1 VTVSEPSPL
10 ALNCDINVASDPDIQ
25 RLAETLDGLPLALVA
40 AGAYLGNSLF
50 SCSKYLRVYNES
62 WLRLLQETPTSD
74 AYDRTLYSTWNLT
87 WERICTV
94 NELAANLLRFCA
106 YFDNKGLWFEL
117 FQMGNELDKPEWLQR
132 LTEDEFEFDVAVRI
146 LREYALVEEQ
156 AGERHGES
164 GSIRFSIHNCVHSW
178 TIHVLNENWNYE
190 MSSVALGCIASKIPQ
205 QSTPSFW
212 HISQRLLA
220 HANRIVDLFSQKRL
234 IQDYTEAQ
242 VEQKRDVIE
251 AQVEQMQ
258 NVIYFFLERDRPETV
273 EKVCISLHEQ
283 VEKMFGYYHPAT
295 FTLKWLMI
303 SIFTSLKN
311 YDEAET
317 LCNRTL
323 SRFNKDPDVNEGR
336 AKRSFTL
343 LLARI
348 CMLRGQ
354 MGKGEELL
362 GPSTSSQDAGISG
375 LLFEKYLVSRLWT
388 QYLAQDMSRDM
399 QTWMENHLLKEETG
413 KAGSCQQSFN
423 VLCTQIY
430 LRLSQNENEK
440 AKDLLLEAREMFDRE
455 NSADYAK
462 ASMFSDLATLYIKLD
477 EYEDLKSLCDDATT
491 EDWESLWQSDVRFS
505 CTVVL
510 IRCYV
515 HLSRGELDETVELC
529 QRALN
534 KLHNSRV
541 LGSAP
546 KRTVL
551 IVLGSVYMQQGKHLE
566 AEKQLAAAIQETR
579 ESKQQCTSASYEH
592 VLASM
597 SVLAECY
604 KRRGEQD
611 SVQRCLKLVEKCQRE
626 LLKAR
631 QGGLNV

>member
-1 VTVSEPSPL
+1 MLQAHHGHILITSRWRQSDLWHHVQIEKFTDLSHGVDLLLKRSSRSSL
-10 ALNCDINVASDPDIQ
+10 RDDPDIQ
-25 RLAETLDGLPLALVA
+25 TLAETLDGLPLALVA
-40 AGAYLGNSLF
+40 AGAYLGISLF
-50 SCSKYLRVYNES
+50 SCSKYLRVYNKS
-62 WLRLLQETPTSD
+62 WLRLLKETPTSD

-146 LREYALVEEQ
+146 LREHALVEEQ
-156 AGERHGES
+156 AGGRHGES

-178 TIHVLNENWNYE
+178 TIHVLNENWNYG

-205 QSTPSFW
+205 KSTPSFW

-234 IQDYTEAQ
+234 IQVYTETQ
-242 VEQKRDVIE
+242 LEQMRDVIE

-258 NVIYFFLERDRPETV
+258 GVIYFFLERDRPETV
-273 EKVCISLHEQ
+273 EKMCISLHEQ

-323 SRFNKDPDVNEGR
+323 SRFNNNPDVNEGR

-343 LLARI
+343 LLAQI

-354 MGKGEELL
+354 TEKGEELLL

-375 LLFEKYLVSRLWT
+375 LLFEENLVSRLWT

-423 VLCTQIY
+423 LLCTQIY
-430 LRLSQNENEK
+430 LSFPE
-440 AKDLLLEAREMFDRE
+440 
-455 NSADYAK
+455 
-462 ASMFSDLATLYIKLD
+462 
-477 EYEDLKSLCDDATT
+477 
-491 EDWESLWQSDVRFS
+491 
-505 CTVVL
+505 
-510 IRCYV
+510 
-515 HLSRGELDETVELC
+515 
-529 QRALN
+529 
-534 KLHNSRV
+534 
-541 LGSAP
+541 
-546 KRTVL
+546 
-551 IVLGSVYMQQGKHLE
+551 
-566 AEKQLAAAIQETR
+566 
-579 ESKQQCTSASYEH
+579 
-592 VLASM
+592 
-597 SVLAECY
+597 
-604 KRRGEQD
+604 
-611 SVQRCLKLVEKCQRE
+611 
-626 LLKAR
+626 
-631 QGGLNV
+631 